1 MGKSVDKTK
10 TKQLQSDIDEVFD
23 ISERELEST
32 LESYLEA
39 EEKEDKPRLLNFVSL
54 SGLAMLMVGFVAV
67 MQLIIPTMEVDVIG
81 PLSVLPIFGGILV
94 LLYGLG
100 IVGGER
106 KKKKR
111 KEKKTNELKERTMA
125 RYASATRGQ
134 SDQVDSFAFKKKK
147 KLFKSIRDKKIFGVC
162 GGIADYLGI
171 DATLIRILF
180 VVLFLVGSGTPALV
194 YLALGLILDKEPPV
208 LSE

>member
-1 MGKSVDKTK
+1 MDKTK
-10 TKQLQSDIDEVFD
+10 TKQQQSGIDEVFD

-39 EEKEDKPRLLNFVSL
+39 EEKEEKPRLLNFVSL

-67 MQLIIPTMEVDVIG
+67 IQLLLPNVDVDVVG

-111 KEKKTNELKERTMA
+111 KEKKNNELKERTMA
-125 RYASATRGQ
+125 RYASATRGPGG
-134 SDQVDSFAFKKKK
+134 QVDSFAFKKKK

-180 VVLFLVGSGTPALV
+180 VVFFLVGSGTPALL
-194 YLALGLILDKEPPV
+194 YIALGLILDKEPPA

>member
-1 MGKSVDKTK
+1 MDKTK
-10 TKQLQSDIDEVFD
+10 TKQQQSGIDEVFD

-39 EEKEDKPRLLNFVSL
+39 EEKEIKPRLLNFVSL

-67 MQLIIPTMEVDVIG
+67 IQLLLPNVDVDVIG

-111 KEKKTNELKERTMA
+111 KEKKNNELKERTMA
-125 RYASATRGQ
+125 RYASATRGSGGQ
-134 SDQVDSFAFKKKK
+134 IDSFAFKKKK
-147 KLFKSIRDKKIFGVC
+147 KLFTMQ
-162 GGIADYLGI
+162 
-171 DATLIRILF
+171 TLPI
-180 VVLFLVGSGTPALV
+180 T
-194 YLALGLILDKEPPV
+194 
-208 LSE
+208 

>member
-1 MGKSVDKTK
+1 MDKTK
-10 TKQLQSDIDEVFD
+10 SKQRQTDIDEVFD

-32 LESYLEA
+32 LESYLES
-39 EEKEDKPRLLNFVSL
+39 EEKEDKPRLLNFVTL

-67 MQLIIPTMEVDVIG
+67 MQLIIPTMDVDVIG

-111 KEKKTNELKERTMA
+111 KEKKNNELKERTLA
-125 RYASATRGQ
+125 RYTSATRGQ
-134 SDQVDSFAFKKKK
+134 DGQVDSFAFKKKK
-147 KLFKSIRDKKIFGVC
+147 KLFKSIRDKKLFGVC
-162 GGIADYLGI
+162 GGIADYFGI

-180 VVLFLVGSGTPALV
+180 VVFFLVGSGTPALV
-194 YLALGLILDKEPPV
+194 YLALGLILDKEPPA

>member
-1 MGKSVDKTK
+1 VDKTK
-10 TKQLQSDIDEVFD
+10 TKQRPAGIDEVFD
-23 ISERELEST
+23 ISETELEST

-39 EEKEDKPRLLNFVSL
+39 EEKEEKPRLLNFISL

-67 MQLIIPTMEVDVIG
+67 IQTILPAVDVDVMG
-81 PLSVLPIFGGILV
+81 PMTVLPIFGGILV

-100 IVGGER
+100 ILGGER

-111 KEKKTNELKERTMA
+111 KEKRNNELKERTKA
-125 RYASATRGQ
+125 RYASATRGPGGQ
-134 SDQVDSFAFKKKK
+134 IDSFAFKKKK
-147 KLFKSIRDKKIFGVC
+147 KLFKSIRDKKLFGVC
-162 GGIADYLGI
+162 GGIAEYTGI

-180 VVLFLVGSGTPALV
+180 VVFFLVGSGTPALL
-194 YLALGLILDKEPPV
+194 YLALGLILDKEPPA